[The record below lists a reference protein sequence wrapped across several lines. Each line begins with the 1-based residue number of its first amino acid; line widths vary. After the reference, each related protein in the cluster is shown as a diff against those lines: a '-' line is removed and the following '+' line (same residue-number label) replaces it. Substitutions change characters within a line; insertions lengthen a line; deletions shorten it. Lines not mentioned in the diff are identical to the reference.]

1 VFILRE
7 FKSNDLYVRI
17 LQGLQADFL
26 EVRILRGLAWILG
39 WAREF
44 VDGNFVTDWRIL
56 VTFGV
61 YHTVSYKVEY
71 IVKYAS

>member
-1 VFILRE
+1 MFILRE
-7 FKSNDLYVRI
+7 FKSNDLY
-17 LQGLQADFL
+17 
-26 EVRILRGLAWILG
+26 VRILRGLAWILG

-56 VTFGV
+56 VTFRV